1 MWPFPDEEK
10 SPRLGVLSPLDVEI
24 HDSVGDWTYFGRVEM
39 FRKDV
44 SKEKGSI
51 FFYRILTKYR
61 EDEKVIVTTQDFIH
75 IADQVP
81 YTQTRKGK
89 GRLFQIFILTF
100 LGIYGLTLWL
110 MSVMIQA
117 GPSIIFYQTQV
128 TGLEMDVADIAI
140 AFAAIA
146 GSWAWAARYHHYV
159 SDWEIQPL
167 RINSLKSSTDFY
179 ILTNSS
185 KAPVWEE
192 MLRLKDVAT
201 ADIDKLV
208 DAVRQF
214 EKGEIDRLQES
225 NSSLAGE
232 LQDVHNSAF
241 TMGALALDAGMVTRI
256 EKSRYMPDR
265 TRTFFIVGVAVA
277 VTFVVS
283 FLIFVVG

>member
-1 MWPFPDEEK
+1 MWPFSDQEE

-24 HDSVGDWTYFGRVEM
+24 YDSVGDWTYFGRVEM
-39 FRKDV
+39 FKKDV
-44 SKEKGSI
+44 SKDKGSI

-61 EDEKVIVTTQDFIH
+61 EDEKVIVTAQDFVH
-75 IADQVP
+75 IADQIP

-89 GRLFQIFILTF
+89 GRLFQIFMLAF

-128 TGLEMDVADIAI
+128 TNLEMEVANVAI

-146 GSWAWAARYHHYV
+146 GSWAWAARYHHFV

-167 RINSLKSSTDFY
+167 RINSLKGSTDFY

-192 MLRLKDVAT
+192 MLRLKDIVKSE
-201 ADIDKLV
+201 IDTLV

-225 NSSLAGE
+225 NSNLAGE

-256 EKSRYMPDR
+256 EKNRYMPDR
-265 TRTFFIVGVAVA
+265 TRTVFVIGVAVA
-277 VTFVVS
+277 ATFIVS

>member
-1 MWPFPDEEK
+1 MWPFPDQEK
-10 SPRLGVLSPLDVEI
+10 SPRLGVLSPLDIEI
-24 HDSVGDWTYFGRVEM
+24 HDSVGDWTHFGRVEM
-39 FRKDV
+39 FQKNV

-51 FFYRILTKYR
+51 FFYRILTKFR

-75 IADQVP
+75 IADQIP

-89 GRLFQIFILTF
+89 GRLFQIFLLTF

-117 GPSIIFYQTQV
+117 GPSIVFYQTQV
-128 TGLEMDVADIAI
+128 TGLEMEVADVAV
-140 AFAAIA
+140 AFAAVA
-146 GSWAWAARYHHYV
+146 GSWAWAARYHHFV

-192 MLRLKDVAT
+192 MLRLKDVAKSE
-201 ADIDKLV
+201 IDTLV

-225 NSSLAGE
+225 NSNLAGE

-241 TMGALALDAGMVTRI
+241 TIGALALDAGMVTKI

-265 TRTFFIVGVAVA
+265 TRTIFIVGVAVA
-277 VTFVVS
+277 VTFVAS